1 MDKKQFIIDQI
12 DELIIAEKSKED
24 KQTRKSKL
32 QETEKR

>member
-12 DELIIAEKSKED
+12 DELIIAEKSIED

-32 QETEKR
+32 